1 LVRLYSSYTN
11 ISVSSYTRYSL
22 NNNNNSYYLHPYYV
36 TGFTDG
42 EGCFSI
48 SIFKDSRMLT
58 GFQAKPIFSISWH
71 DRDKKLLEAIQR
83 TLGVG
88 KIYKHGKDSI
98 QLRVSS

>member
-1 LVRLYSSYTN
+1 
-11 ISVSSYTRYSL
+11 
-22 NNNNNSYYLHPYYV
+22 
-36 TGFTDG
+36 
-42 EGCFSI
+42 
-48 SIFKDSRMLT
+48 MLT

>member
-1 LVRLYSSYTN
+1 LVRLYSSY
-11 ISVSSYTRYSL
+11 
-22 NNNNNSYYLHPYYV
+22 NNNSYYLHPYYV

-42 EGCFSI
+42 VPPVGCFSI

-58 GFQAKPIFSISWH
+58 GFQAKPIFSISLH